1 VTEPAELRGDQWRT
15 SATVVGAI
23 PRLLGTALWA
33 GADLV
38 IGSRYAPG
46 GSIDSAWGIH
56 RRYLS
61 GFGSWYAN
69 RILGRASSC
78 GVLVNSGVLIL
89 PGSDPTVTRSRSR

>member
-23 PRLLGTALWA
+23 PRLLGTALWV

-61 GFGSWYAN
+61 PIHLTDHAAGQSKMDFRVKVESALRPW
-69 RILGRASSC
+69 RLR
-78 GVLVNSGVLIL
+78 
-89 PGSDPTVTRSRSR
+89 